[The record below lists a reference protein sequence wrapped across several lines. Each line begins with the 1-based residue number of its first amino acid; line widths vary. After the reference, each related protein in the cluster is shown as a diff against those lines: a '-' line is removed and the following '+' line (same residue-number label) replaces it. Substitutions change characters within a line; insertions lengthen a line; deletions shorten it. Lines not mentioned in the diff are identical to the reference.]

1 VSTPERTEGWRPTG
15 PSTGVVAGVTLLTVA
30 ALLWAVPAVVE
41 PTLLGLVGAA
51 CLTGSFWLVRTG
63 GRDTVT
69 AFLAGLLTV
78 PAAAGLLGG
87 AGVAALLITSRLF
100 PVPSGEQVSVSVL
113 TIVGNVGVLLGCVLA
128 LLGLALGSRN
138 AIDEET
144 LESFVSVG
152 LDAGVVPVA
161 MTTLLVT
168 SAFLSGTDT
177 EGVSTPD
184 LHLSVLLSP
193 EGAGLHLADF
203 LLLAGVTAGLLAAAL
218 KLLPVSELLADTGR
232 GQTVDPRVRKAYYGL
247 VGGGAVLAFLGLV
260 ALPVELVTSPEDLRA
275 LLSGALYGAV
285 RAVSTW
291 GFLRLVLVAT
301 SALTAL
307 ALVAGTAARTLSRDG
322 RSAPTPADGRPL
334 PNRKGPLAAGAL
346 ITVTA
351 VVVADSTYGA
361 IVSGVAD
368 QLPEVMGTELES
380 TAADAAIVWGE
391 STFVVLLATVLVA
404 TVVGLAQLL
413 ERAIRVGYLSTET
426 AGYSLAS
433 AGLFVGVVFA
443 ATLDVPTWL
452 VLGGVVASLLVWDAG
467 RFGTTLGRE
476 VGSDAD
482 TRSIELVHAG
492 GTALVGVAA
501 AAVAALLAGQFRGGI
516 VADSPLAAVALLSVV
531 LGVLAFAAALR

>member
-1 VSTPERTEGWRPTG
+1 MSTPERTEGWRPTG
-15 PSTGVVAGVTLLTVA
+15 TSTGVVAGVTLLTVT

-51 CLTGSFWLVRTG
+51 CLTGSVWLVRTG

-218 KLLPVSELLADTGR
+218 K
-232 GQTVDPRVRKAYYGL
+232 QTVDPRVRKAYYGL

-322 RSAPTPADGRPL
+322 RSAPTREEGRAL

-404 TVVGLAQLL
+404 TVVGFAQLL

-433 AGLFVGVVFA
+433 AGLFVGVMFA
-443 ATLDVPTWL
+443 ATLDVPSWL